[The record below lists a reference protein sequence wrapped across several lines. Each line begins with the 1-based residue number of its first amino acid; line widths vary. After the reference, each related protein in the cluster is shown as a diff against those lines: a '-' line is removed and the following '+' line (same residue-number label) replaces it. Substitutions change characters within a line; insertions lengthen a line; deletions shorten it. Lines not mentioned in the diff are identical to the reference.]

1 MPLVTAALLPALV
14 KGKVFRG
21 VVKSELPD
29 DFIPEGN
36 EGNLASAVSL

>member
-1 MPLVTAALLPALV
+1 MPLVTAGLLPALV

-21 VVKSELPD
+21 VVKSELLD

-36 EGNLASAVSL
+36 EGNPAAVSL